1 VSFDNPWGLKVKKEL
16 VELWPPLPPDEFEEL
31 KKSLAERGQ
40 LEPIVV
46 NENNEVIEGHQRL
59 LAWIS
64 LGKKE
69 PPTIR
74 RVNTGGDLA
83 KEIALSVEYN
93 ARRRHLVKS
102 ELALIV
108 AQAFKK
114 IEELTQKKAFVANAI
129 NTSNS
134 EKDLEK
140 ETITKVAEQVGISR
154 PTLSKAMKVVEKGTP
169 EVQRA
174 VEKGE
179 LSVERAY
186 KIVQHPPEEQK
197 KLLEEPQPKPQPQT
211 QVRKIDKG
219 RWREVYSA
227 FMRNQSV
234 EGVERLASELG
245 VTVDEVLRVVN
256 LVKIERGELP
266 ISLSTLARTASKPQP
281 TSQPMLKP
289 LEGGAPTPTTTTHI
303 TATTSTIEKKEKQEE
318 EEDVIVLSDPYVV
331 SGVRAY
337 ARAQR
342 MTPEE
347 AASKIIVEHLTQIG
361 IAW

>member
-1 VSFDNPWGLKVKKEL
+1 M
-16 VELWPPLPPDEFEEL
+16 
-31 KKSLAERGQ
+31 
-40 LEPIVV
+40 
-46 NENNEVIEGHQRL
+46 
-59 LAWIS
+59 
-64 LGKKE
+64 KKE
-69 PPTIR
+69 P
-74 RVNTGGDLA
+74 
-83 KEIALSVEYN
+83 
-93 ARRRHLVKS
+93 
-102 ELALIV
+102 LI
-108 AQAFKK
+108 
-114 IEELTQKKAFVANAI
+114 
-129 NTSNS
+129 
-134 EKDLEK
+134 
-140 ETITKVAEQVGISR
+140 KVAEKVGVSL
-154 PTLSKAMKVVEKGTP
+154 PTLSKAKQVVEKGTP

-186 KIVQHPPEEQK
+186 KIVQHPPEEQR
-197 KLLEEPQPKPQPQT
+197 KLLEEPQPKPQPQP
-211 QVRKIDKG
+211 QVRKIDKA
-219 RWREVYSA
+219 RWSQVYSA

-245 VTVDEVLRVVN
+245 VTVDEVLRVIN

-266 ISLSTLARTASKPQP
+266 ISLSTLARTAKP

-289 LEGGAPTPTTTTHI
+289 LEGGTPTPTTTTHI
-303 TATTSTIEKKEKQEE
+303 TTTSTIEKKEKQEE

>member
-16 VELWPPLPPDEFEEL
+16 AELWPPLPPDEFEEL
-31 KKSLAERGQ
+31 KKSIAERG
-40 LEPIVV
+40 LLDPIVV

-69 PPTIR
+69 PPVIR

-102 ELALIV
+102 ELAIIV
-108 AQAFKK
+108 ARAFKM
-114 IEELTQKKAFVANAI
+114 IEELTQKKVFPGKTI

-134 EKDLEK
+134 EKDLTK
-140 ETITKVAEQVGISR
+140 EPLIKVAERVGVSL
-154 PTLSKAMKVVEKGTP
+154 PTLSKAKQVVEKGTP

-179 LSVERAY
+179 LSVKRAY
-186 KIVQHPPEEQK
+186 EIVQHPPEEQK
-197 KLLEEPQPKPQPQT
+197 KLLQEPQSQPKPQLK
-211 QVRKIDKG
+211 KIDKAK
-219 RWREVYSA
+219 WPQVYSA

-234 EGVERLASELG
+234 EGVEKLASELG
-245 VTVDEVLRVVN
+245 VTVDEVLRVIN
-256 LVKIERGELP
+256 LVKTERGELP
-266 ISLSTLARTASKPQP
+266 ISLSTLSHTKP

-289 LEGGAPTPTTTTHI
+289 FEGSTTTPTTPQTTI
-303 TATTSTIEKKEKQEE
+303 KRKE
-318 EEDVIVLSDPYVV
+318 EEDVIVLSDPFVV
-331 SGVRAY
+331 AGVRAY
-337 ARAQR
+337 AREQR
-342 MTPEE
+342 MTLEQ
-347 AASKIIVEHLTQIG
+347 AASQIIVEYLTQLG
-361 IAW
+361 IKW

>member
-16 VELWPPLPPDEFEEL
+16 AELWPPLPPDEFEEL
-31 KKSLAERGQ
+31 KKSLAERGL

-69 PPTIR
+69 PPVIR

-102 ELALIV
+102 ELAIIV
-108 AQAFKK
+108 ARAFKM
-114 IEELTQKKAFVANAI
+114 IEEITQKKVFPGKTI
-129 NTSNS
+129 NTSNP
-134 EKDLEK
+134 EKDLTK
-140 ETITKVAEQVGISR
+140 EPLIKVAERVGVSL
-154 PTLSKAMKVVEKGTP
+154 PTLSKAKQVVEKGTP

-179 LSVERAY
+179 LSVKRAY
-186 KIVQHPPEEQK
+186 EIVQHPPEEQK
-197 KLLEEPQPKPQPQT
+197 KLLQEPQPKPQPQ
-211 QVRKIDKG
+211 VKKIDKAK
-219 RWREVYSA
+219 WPQVYSA

-234 EGVERLASELG
+234 EGVEKLASELG
-245 VTVDEVLRVVN
+245 VTVDEVLRVIN
-256 LVKIERGELP
+256 LVKTERGELP
-266 ISLSTLARTASKPQP
+266 ISLSTLSHTKL

-289 LEGGAPTPTTTTHI
+289 LEGST
-303 TATTSTIEKKEKQEE
+303 TTSTTPTHATTTPQTTIKRKE
-318 EEDVIVLSDPYVV
+318 EEDVIVLSDPFVV
-331 SGVRAY
+331 AGVRAY
-337 ARAQR
+337 AREQR
-342 MTPEE
+342 MTLEQ
-347 AASKIIVEHLTQIG
+347 AASQIIVEYLTQLG
-361 IAW
+361 MKW

>member
-1 VSFDNPWGLKVKKEL
+1 MSFDNPWGLKVKKEL

-31 KKSLAERGQ
+31 KKSLAERG
-40 LEPIVV
+40 LLDPIVV

-69 PPTIR
+69 PPAIR

-114 IEELTQKKAFVANAI
+114 IEELTQKQVFAAKTI

-134 EKDLEK
+134 ETDLEK
-140 ETITKVAEQVGISR
+140 EPLTKLAERVGISL
-154 PTLSKAMKVVEKGTP
+154 PTLSKAKQVVEKGTP
-169 EVQRA
+169 EVKQA

-211 QVRKIDKG
+211 QVRKIDKA
-219 RWREVYSA
+219 RWSQVYSA

-234 EGVERLASELG
+234 EGVERIAGELG
-245 VTVDEVLRVVN
+245 VTVDEVLRVIN

-266 ISLSTLARTASKPQP
+266 ISLSTLARTAKP

-289 LEGGAPTPTTTTHI
+289 LNESTPTTTPQ
-303 TATTSTIEKKEKQEE
+303 TSTIRRKEEE
-318 EEDVIVLSDPYVV
+318 EGGEEDVIVLSDPYVV

>member
-1 VSFDNPWGLKVKKEL
+1 MSFDNPWGLKVKKEL
-16 VELWPPLPPDEFEEL
+16 AELWPPLPPDEFEEL
-31 KKSLAERGQ
+31 KKSIAERGL

-69 PPTIR
+69 PPVIR

-108 AQAFKK
+108 AKALQRV
-114 IEELTQKKAFVANAI
+114 EELTQKKVFTGKTI

-134 EKDLEK
+134 ETDLKK
-140 ETITKVAEQVGISR
+140 EPLIKVAEKVGISL
-154 PTLSKAMKVVEKGTP
+154 PTLSKAKQVVEKGTP

-197 KLLEEPQPKPQPQT
+197 KLLEEPQPKPQPQP
-211 QVRKIDKG
+211 QLRKIDKA

-245 VTVDEVLRVVN
+245 VTVDEVIRVVN
-256 LVKIERGELP
+256 LVKTERGELP
-266 ISLSTLARTASKPQP
+266 ISLSTLSHAKPQP
-281 TSQPMLKP
+281 TLKP
-289 LEGGAPTPTTTTHI
+289 LEGDTTTPQTTPTHATTTPTTPSAI
-303 TATTSTIEKKEKQEE
+303 KRKE
-318 EEDVIVLSDPYVV
+318 EEDVIVLSDPFVV
-331 SGVRAY
+331 AGVRAY
-337 ARAQR
+337 AREQR
-342 MTPEE
+342 MTLEQ
-347 AASKIIVEHLTQIG
+347 AASQIIVEYLTQLG
-361 IAW
+361 IKW

>member
-1 VSFDNPWGLKVKKEL
+1 MSFDNPWGLKVKKEL

-31 KKSLAERGQ
+31 KKSLAERG
-40 LEPIVV
+40 LLDPIVV

-69 PPTIR
+69 PPAIR

-114 IEELTQKKAFVANAI
+114 IEELTQKQVFAAKTI

-134 EKDLEK
+134 DTDLEK
-140 ETITKVAEQVGISR
+140 EPLIKVAEKVGVSL
-154 PTLSKAMKVVEKGTP
+154 PTLSKAKQVVEKGTP

-197 KLLEEPQPKPQPQT
+197 KLLEEPQPKPQ
-211 QVRKIDKG
+211 VRKIDKG

-227 FMRNQSV
+227 FTRNQSV

-245 VTVDEVLRVVN
+245 VTVDEVLRVIN
-256 LVKIERGELP
+256 LIKTEHGELP
-266 ISLSTLARTASKPQP
+266 ISLSTLSHATANKL
-281 TSQPMLKP
+281 TSQPVLKP
-289 LEGGAPTPTTTTHI
+289 LEGGTTTPQTTPTHATTTPTTPQTTI
-303 TATTSTIEKKEKQEE
+303 KRKEE
-318 EEDVIVLSDPYVV
+318 EEDVIVLSDPFVV
-331 SGVRAY
+331 AGVRAY
-337 ARAQR
+337 AREQR
-342 MTPEE
+342 MTLEQ
-347 AASKIIVEHLTQIG
+347 AASQIIVEYLTQIG
-361 IAW
+361 IKW

>member
-1 VSFDNPWGLKVKKEL
+1 MSFDNPWGLKVKKEL
-16 VELWPPLPPDEFEEL
+16 VELWPPLPPEEFEEL
-31 KKSLAERGQ
+31 KKSLAERGF

-46 NENNEVIEGHQRL
+46 NENIEVIEGHQRL

-108 AQAFKK
+108 AEAFKK
-114 IEELTQKKAFVANAI
+114 IEELRSSGVFPRETAQ
-129 NTSNS
+129 TSNS
-134 EKDLEK
+134 ESDLVK
-140 ETITKVAEQVGISR
+140 ESLGKISKEVGISK
-154 PTLSKAMKVVEKGTP
+154 PTLSKALKVVEKGTP
-169 EVQRA
+169 EVKQA

-179 LSVERAY
+179 LSVKRAY
-186 KIVQHPPEEQK
+186 EIVQHPPEEQK
-197 KLLEEPQPKPQPQT
+197 KLLQEPQPKPQPQT
-211 QVRKIDKG
+211 QVRKIDKSK
-219 RWREVYSA
+219 WPQVYSA
-227 FMRNQSV
+227 FQRNQSV
-234 EGVERLASELG
+234 EVVERLASELD
-245 VTVDEVLRVVN
+245 VTVDEVLRVIN

-266 ISLSTLARTASKPQP
+266 ISLSTLAHTAKP

-289 LEGGAPTPTTTTHI
+289 LEGGLPTPTTTTHI
-303 TATTSTIEKKEKQEE
+303 TTTSTIRRKEEE
-318 EEDVIVLSDPYVV
+318 EGGEEDVIVLSDPYVV

>member
-1 VSFDNPWGLKVKKEL
+1 MSFDNPWGLKVKKEL
-16 VELWPPLPPDEFEEL
+16 VELWPPLPPEEFEEL
-31 KKSLAERGQ
+31 KKSLAERGF
-40 LEPIVV
+40 LEPIVI

-64 LGKKE
+64 LGKTE

-108 AQAFKK
+108 AEAFKK
-114 IEELTQKKAFVANAI
+114 IEELTQKKVFRGETVQ
-129 NTSNS
+129 TSNS
-134 EKDLEK
+134 ETDLGK
-140 ETITKVAEQVGISR
+140 ESLGKIAERVGISK
-154 PTLSKAMKVVEKGTP
+154 PTLSKALKVVEKGTP

-197 KLLEEPQPKPQPQT
+197 KLLEEPQPKPQPQ
-211 QVRKIDKG
+211 VRKIDKSK
-219 RWREVYSA
+219 WPQVYSA

-234 EGVERLASELG
+234 EIVEKLAGELG
-245 VTVDEVLRVVN
+245 VTVDEVLRVIN

-266 ISLSTLARTASKPQP
+266 ISLSTLARTAKP

-289 LEGGAPTPTTTTHI
+289 LEGGAPTPTTTTHT
-303 TATTSTIEKKEKQEE
+303 TATTSTIRKEEE
-318 EEDVIVLSDPYVV
+318 EGGEEDVIVLSDPYVV

>member
-16 VELWPPLPPDEFEEL
+16 AELWPPLPPDEFEEL
-31 KKSLAERGQ
+31 KKSIAERGL

-69 PPTIR
+69 PPVIR

-102 ELALIV
+102 ELAIIV
-108 AQAFKK
+108 ARAFKR
-114 IEELTQKKAFVANAI
+114 IEEITQKKLFVANNI
-129 NTSNS
+129 NTSNPETS
-134 EKDLEK
+134 LEK
-140 ETITKVAEQVGISR
+140 EPLTKIAERVGISQ

-197 KLLEEPQPKPQPQT
+197 KLLQEPQPKPQ
-211 QVRKIDKG
+211 VKKIDKAK
-219 RWREVYSA
+219 WPQVYSA

-234 EGVERLASELG
+234 EGVEKLASELG
-245 VTVDEVLRVVN
+245 VTVDEVLRVIN
-256 LVKIERGELP
+256 LVKTERGELP
-266 ISLSTLARTASKPQP
+266 ISLSTLSHAKP
-281 TSQPMLKP
+281 TSQPILKP
-289 LEGGAPTPTTTTHI
+289 FEGGTTTPTTPTH
-303 TATTSTIEKKEKQEE
+303 ATTTPTTPQTTIKRKE
-318 EEDVIVLSDPYVV
+318 EEDVIVLSDPFVV
-331 SGVRAY
+331 AGVRAY
-337 ARAQR
+337 AREQR
-342 MTPEE
+342 MTLEQ
-347 AASKIIVEHLTQIG
+347 AASQIIVEYLTQLG
-361 IAW
+361 IKW

>member
-1 VSFDNPWGLKVKKEL
+1 VTGYDNPWGLRVKKEL
-16 VELWPPLPPDEFEEL
+16 AELWPPLPPDEFEEL
-31 KKSLAERGQ
+31 KKSLAERG
-40 LEPIVV
+40 LLDPIVV

-69 PPTIR
+69 PPAIR

-108 AQAFKK
+108 AEAFKK
-114 IEELTQKKAFVANAI
+114 IEEIRSSKAFPGNAI

-134 EKDLEK
+134 ETDLEK
-140 ETITKVAEQVGISR
+140 ESITKVAEKVGISR
-154 PTLSKAMKVVEKGTP
+154 PTLSKALKVVEKGTP

-179 LSVERAY
+179 LSVKRAY
-186 KIVQHPPEEQK
+186 EIVQHPPEEQK
-197 KLLEEPQPKPQPQT
+197 KLLEEPKPKPQPQP
-211 QVRKIDKG
+211 QLRKIDKA

-227 FMRNQSV
+227 FTRNQSV
-234 EGVERLASELG
+234 EGVERLATELG
-245 VTVDEVLRVVN
+245 VTVDEVIRVIN

-266 ISLSTLARTASKPQP
+266 ISLSTLAHAKP

-289 LEGGAPTPTTTTHI
+289 LNKSTPPSTTTPQ
-303 TATTSTIEKKEKQEE
+303 TSTIRRKEE
-318 EEDVIVLSDPYVV
+318 EEEEGEDVIVLSDPYVV

-342 MTPEE
+342 LTPEE

>member
-16 VELWPPLPPDEFEEL
+16 AELWPPLPPDEFEEL
-31 KKSLAERGQ
+31 KKSIAERGL

-69 PPTIR
+69 PPVIR

-102 ELALIV
+102 ELAIIV
-108 AQAFKK
+108 ARAFKM
-114 IEELTQKKAFVANAI
+114 IEELRSSRAFPRETEQ
-129 NTSNS
+129 TSNS
-134 EKDLEK
+134 ESNLEK
-140 ETITKVAEQVGISR
+140 ESLGKIAERVGISK

-169 EVQRA
+169 EVKQA

-179 LSVERAY
+179 LSVKRAY
-186 KIVQHPPEEQK
+186 EIVQHPPEEQK
-197 KLLEEPQPKPQPQT
+197 KLLQEPQPKPQPQ
-211 QVRKIDKG
+211 VKKIDKAK
-219 RWREVYSA
+219 WPQVYSA

-234 EGVERLASELG
+234 EGVEKLASELG
-245 VTVDEVLRVVN
+245 VTVDEVLRVIN
-256 LVKIERGELP
+256 LVKTERGELP
-266 ISLSTLARTASKPQP
+266 ISLSTLSHTKP

-289 LEGGAPTPTTTTHI
+289 LEGGTPTPTTPTH
-303 TATTSTIEKKEKQEE
+303 ATTTPTTPSAIKRKE
-318 EEDVIVLSDPYVV
+318 EEDVIVLSDPFVV
-331 SGVRAY
+331 AGVRAY
-337 ARAQR
+337 AREQR
-342 MTPEE
+342 MTLEQ
-347 AASKIIVEHLTQIG
+347 AASQIIVEYLTQLG
-361 IAW
+361 IKW

>member
-1 VSFDNPWGLKVKKEL
+1 VSFDNPWDLKVKKEL

-114 IEELTQKKAFVANAI
+114 IEELTQKQVFPGKTI

-134 EKDLEK
+134 DTDLGKEPLTKLAEK
-140 ETITKVAEQVGISR
+140 VGISL
-154 PTLSKAMKVVEKGTP
+154 PTLSKAKQVVEKGTP
-169 EVQRA
+169 EVKQA

-179 LSVERAY
+179 LSVKRAY
-186 KIVQHPPEEQK
+186 EIVQHPPEEQK
-197 KLLEEPQPKPQPQT
+197 KLLEEPQPQPQPQP
-211 QVRKIDKG
+211 QLRKIDKA

-234 EGVERLASELG
+234 EGVERLAGELG

-256 LVKIERGELP
+256 LVRIERGELP
-266 ISLSTLARTASKPQP
+266 VSLSTLARTA
-281 TSQPMLKP
+281 KP
-289 LEGGAPTPTTTTHI
+289 LEGGIPTPTTTTHI
-303 TATTSTIEKKEKQEE
+303 TATTSTIRRKEEE
-318 EEDVIVLSDPYVV
+318 EGGEEDVIVLSDPYVV
-331 SGVRAY
+331 SGVHAY

>member
-114 IEELTQKKAFVANAI
+114 IEELTQKQVFAAKTI

-134 EKDLEK
+134 ETDLKK
-140 ETITKVAEQVGISR
+140 EPLIKVAEKVGISL
-154 PTLSKAMKVVEKGTP
+154 PTLSKAKQVVEKGTP

-211 QVRKIDKG
+211 QVRKIDKA

-234 EGVERLASELG
+234 EGVEKLAGELG
-245 VTVDEVLRVVN
+245 VTVDEVLRVIN

-281 TSQPMLKP
+281 ISQPILKP
-289 LEGGAPTPTTTTHI
+289 TNNEGTPPPT
-303 TATTSTIEKKEKQEE
+303 TATTSTIRRKEE
-318 EEDVIVLSDPYVV
+318 EEGGEEDTIVLSDPYVV

>member
-69 PPTIR
+69 PPVIR

-102 ELALIV
+102 ELAIIV
-108 AQAFKK
+108 AGAFKK
-114 IEELTQKKAFVANAI
+114 IEELTQKKLFVANNI

-140 ETITKVAEQVGISR
+140 ETITKVAERVGISQ
-154 PTLSKAMKVVEKGTP
+154 PTLSKALKVVEKGTP

-186 KIVQHPPEEQK
+186 KIVQHPPEEQR
-197 KLLEEPQPKPQPQT
+197 KLLEEPQPQPQPQP
-211 QVRKIDKG
+211 QLRKIDKA

-234 EGVERLASELG
+234 EGVERLAGELG

-256 LVKIERGELP
+256 LVRIERGELP
-266 ISLSTLARTASKPQP
+266 VSLSTLARTAKP
-281 TSQPMLKP
+281 TSQPILKP
-289 LEGGAPTPTTTTHI
+289 LEGGIPTPTTTTHI
-303 TATTSTIEKKEKQEE
+303 TATTSTIRRKEE
-318 EEDVIVLSDPYVV
+318 EEGGEEDTIVLSDPYVV
-331 SGVRAY
+331 SGVHAY

>member
-1 VSFDNPWGLKVKKEL
+1 MSFDNPWGLKVKKEL
-16 VELWPPLPPDEFEEL
+16 VELWPPLPPEEFEEL
-31 KKSLAERGQ
+31 KKSLAERGF

-69 PPTIR
+69 PPAIR

-108 AQAFKK
+108 AEAFKK
-114 IEELTQKKAFVANAI
+114 IEELTQKKLFVANNI
-129 NTSNS
+129 NTSNPES
-134 EKDLEK
+134 SLEK
-140 ETITKVAEQVGISR
+140 ETITKVAEKVGISQ
-154 PTLSKAMKVVEKGTP
+154 PTLTKALKVVEKGTP

-197 KLLEEPQPKPQPQT
+197 KLLEEPQPQPKPQT
-211 QVRKIDKG
+211 QLRKIDKA

-227 FMRNQSV
+227 FQRNQSV
-234 EGVERLASELG
+234 EIVEKLAGELG
-245 VTVDEVLRVVN
+245 VTVDEVLRVIN

-266 ISLSTLARTASKPQP
+266 ISLSTLARTAKP

-289 LEGGAPTPTTTTHI
+289 LEGGAPTPTTTTHT
-303 TATTSTIEKKEKQEE
+303 TATTSTIRRKEKEE
-318 EEDVIVLSDPYVV
+318 GGEEDTIVLSDPYVV

-337 ARAQR
+337 AREQR
-342 MTPEE
+342 MTLEQ
-347 AASKIIVEHLTQIG
+347 AASQIIVEHLTQIG
-361 IAW
+361 IKW

>member
-16 VELWPPLPPDEFEEL
+16 AELWPPLPPDEFEEL
-31 KKSLAERGQ
+31 KKSIAERGL

-69 PPTIR
+69 PPVIR

-102 ELALIV
+102 ELAIIV
-108 AQAFKK
+108 ARAFKM
-114 IEELTQKKAFVANAI
+114 IEELRSSRAFPRETEQ
-129 NTSNS
+129 TSNS
-134 EKDLEK
+134 ESNLEK
-140 ETITKVAEQVGISR
+140 ESLGKIAERVGISK

-169 EVQRA
+169 EVKQA

-179 LSVERAY
+179 LSVKRAY
-186 KIVQHPPEEQK
+186 EIVQHPPEEQK
-197 KLLEEPQPKPQPQT
+197 KLLQEPQPKPQPQ
-211 QVRKIDKG
+211 VKKIDKAK
-219 RWREVYSA
+219 WPQVYSA

-234 EGVERLASELG
+234 EGVEKLASELG
-245 VTVDEVLRVVN
+245 VTVDEVLRVIN
-256 LVKIERGELP
+256 LVKTERGELP
-266 ISLSTLARTASKPQP
+266 ISLSTLSHAKP

-289 LEGGAPTPTTTTHI
+289 LNESTTTPQTTPTHATTTPQ
-303 TATTSTIEKKEKQEE
+303 TTIKRKE
-318 EEDVIVLSDPYVV
+318 EEDVIVLSDPFVV
-331 SGVRAY
+331 AGVRAY
-337 ARAQR
+337 AREQR
-342 MTPEE
+342 MTLEQ
-347 AASKIIVEHLTQIG
+347 AASQIIVEYLTQLG
-361 IAW
+361 IKW

>member
-31 KKSLAERGQ
+31 KKSIAERGL

-69 PPTIR
+69 PPAIR

-108 AQAFKK
+108 AEAFKK
-114 IEELTQKKAFVANAI
+114 IEELRSSGVFPRETVH
-129 NTSNS
+129 TSNS
-134 EKDLEK
+134 ESDLAK
-140 ETITKVAEQVGISR
+140 ESLGKISKEVGISK

-169 EVQRA
+169 EVKQA

-179 LSVERAY
+179 LSVKRAY
-186 KIVQHPPEEQK
+186 EIVQHPPEEQK
-197 KLLEEPQPKPQPQT
+197 KLLQEPKPQAQS
-211 QVRKIDKG
+211 QVRKIDKSK
-219 RWREVYSA
+219 WPQVYSA
-227 FMRNQSV
+227 FTRNQSV
-234 EGVERLASELG
+234 EGVEKLAGELG

-266 ISLSTLARTASKPQP
+266 ISLSTLARTAKP

-289 LEGGAPTPTTTTHI
+289 LEGGIPTPTTTTHI
-303 TATTSTIEKKEKQEE
+303 TATTSTIRRKEEE
-318 EEDVIVLSDPYVV
+318 EGGEEDVIVLSDPYVV

>member
-1 VSFDNPWGLKVKKEL
+1 MSFDNPWGLKVKKEL

-31 KKSLAERGQ
+31 KKSLAERGL

-69 PPTIR
+69 PPAIR

-154 PTLSKAMKVVEKGTP
+154 PTLSKALKVVEKGTP

-211 QVRKIDKG
+211 QVRKIDKA

-234 EGVERLASELG
+234 EGVERLAGELG
-245 VTVDEVLRVVN
+245 VTVDEVIRVVN

-266 ISLSTLARTASKPQP
+266 ISLSTLARTAKP

-289 LEGGAPTPTTTTHI
+289 LEGGTPTPTTTTHI
-303 TATTSTIEKKEKQEE
+303 TTTSTIRRKEE
-318 EEDVIVLSDPYVV
+318 EEGGEEDTIVLSDPYVV

>member
-1 VSFDNPWGLKVKKEL
+1 VTGYENPWGLKVKKEL
-16 VELWPPLPPDEFEEL
+16 AELWPPLPSDEFEEL
-31 KKSLAERGQ
+31 KKSLATRG
-40 LEPIVV
+40 LLDPIVV
-46 NENNEVIEGHQRL
+46 NENSEVIEGHQRL

-64 LGKKE
+64 LGKTE
-69 PPTIR
+69 PPAIR
-74 RVNTGGDLA
+74 KVNTGGDLA

-102 ELALIV
+102 ELAVIV
-108 AQAFKK
+108 ARALEKV
-114 IEELTQKKAFVANAI
+114 EELTQKKVFVANTI

-134 EKDLEK
+134 EKDLETESLGK
-140 ETITKVAEQVGISR
+140 IAERVGISR
-154 PTLSKAMKVVEKGTP
+154 PTLTKAKQVVEKGTP

-197 KLLEEPQPKPQPQT
+197 KLLEEPQPQP
-211 QVRKIDKG
+211 QVRKIDKS
-219 RWREVYSA
+219 RWSQVYSA

-234 EGVERLASELG
+234 EGVERLASESG

-256 LVKIERGELP
+256 LVKTERGELP
-266 ISLSTLARTASKPQP
+266 ISLSTLSHAKP

-289 LEGGAPTPTTTTHI
+289 LSGGTPTPTTHT
-303 TATTSTIEKKEKQEE
+303 TTSTIRKEE
-318 EEDVIVLSDPYVV
+318 EEDVIVLSDPFVV

-337 ARAQR
+337 AQVAQR

-347 AASKIIVEHLTQIG
+347 AASEIIVQYLTQLG
-361 IAW
+361 IKW

>member
-1 VSFDNPWGLKVKKEL
+1 VSFENPWGFKVKKEL
-16 VELWPPLPPDEFEEL
+16 VELWPPLPPDEFEAL
-31 KKSLAERGQ
+31 KKSLAERG
-40 LEPIVV
+40 LLDPIVV

-69 PPTIR
+69 PPAIR

-108 AQAFKK
+108 AKALQRV
-114 IEELTQKKAFVANAI
+114 EELTQKQVFTGKTI

-134 EKDLEK
+134 ETDLTK
-140 ETITKVAEQVGISR
+140 EPLIKVAERVGVSL
-154 PTLSKAMKVVEKGTP
+154 PTLSKAKQVVEKGTP
-169 EVQRA
+169 EVKQA

-179 LSVERAY
+179 LSVKRAY
-186 KIVQHPPEEQK
+186 EIVQHPPEEQK
-197 KLLEEPQPKPQPQT
+197 KLLQEPKPQAQP
-211 QVRKIDKG
+211 QVRKIDKA

-234 EGVERLASELG
+234 EGVERLAGELG

-256 LVKIERGELP
+256 LVRIERGELP
-266 ISLSTLARTASKPQP
+266 VSLSTLARTAKP

-289 LEGGAPTPTTTTHI
+289 LEGGIPTPTTTTHI
-303 TATTSTIEKKEKQEE
+303 TATTTSTIRREE
-318 EEDVIVLSDPYVV
+318 EEEGGEEDVIVLSDPYVV